1 MRSTTPSIADML
13 ERLPN
18 EIIDHIADYA
28 TTPEAIE
35 TTSMTMVASMDPS
48 IPPAN
53 GSAPLL
59 GLPRELRR
67 AIFAYVLPPKDKLV
81 EPYDKLTKSQP
92 ATDAAPITTAAPAAP
107 AAPIPHVAHGV
118 GFWTQSLFQ
127 PSRRR
132 VIKKKPMKPK
142 VEARLAVGD
151 ALVLCKSIAA
161 EILITLYEERTFALN
176 VYDGIRDGGIEFLNS
191 GRQRLQYREHFTF
204 VRFKRFEGPDDPFG
218 FSRIKRLL
226 IRVYPATEAGKK
238 HKSSRHDAVHTNF
251 MLRALVNLLKQNGS
265 GLNQLH
271 IRFVEPQN
279 TSWRPHPWQ
288 NTSSFSVRSS
298 SIHGISTVEIIL
310 RGLLELRQV
319 QTAVCELPPGLYRDT
334 ALGAFVDRLQG
345 VITCKLHPSTIDHE
359 ITTMIE
365 GARDMLD
372 NWIHLTMFSTKA
384 SRAMTDLK
392 DSDFMDMENADAFE
406 YSPDE
411 DGFYE
416 TPVQADDT
424 ATESKAVNPSPQLR
438 DIYEKRITT
447 TDATYNEN
455 QDTALH
461 VSKPKPGPLS
471 STANKS
477 RPARTSSARRSVRMS
492 PLSLVSRGSSGGA
505 SLLGMVSLDD
515 DHLTS
520 SPPSTVNNMSAVLR
534 RIGAR
539 MSSIQDTIESAA
551 RPGLRRSE
559 RVRARNTGDDAD
571 VDHLSSL

>member
-1 MRSTTPSIADML
+1 MSSTTPSINHML

-18 EIIDHIADYA
+18 EITNHIADYVTA
-28 TTPEAIE
+28 PRAIVS
-35 TTSMTMVASMDPS
+35 TSLTMVAPMKAS
-48 IPPAN
+48 IPPAD
-53 GSAPLL
+53 GSSPFL

-67 AIFAYVLPPKDKLV
+67 AIFAYVLPLPPKNKLV
-81 EPYDKLTKSQP
+81 EPYDKVTKSQ
-92 ATDAAPITTAAPAAP
+92 AADAEPVAP
-107 AAPIPHVAHGV
+107 VAGPV
-118 GFWTQSLFQ
+118 
-127 PSRRR
+127 
-132 VIKKKPMKPK
+132 KKKLVKAKQQPT
-142 VEARLAVGD
+142 LSIGD

-204 VRFKRFEGPDDPFG
+204 VRFKRFEGPNDPFG

-226 IRVYPATEAGKK
+226 IRVYPATEAANQ

-251 MLRALVNLLKQNGS
+251 MLRALVNLLNQHGKH
-265 GLNQLH
+265 GLHQLR
-271 IRFVEPQN
+271 IQFVEPQN

-298 SIHGISTVEIIL
+298 SIHGISTVEVIL

-319 QTAVCELPPGLYRDT
+319 QTAVCEFPPGLYRDT
-334 ALGAFVDRLQG
+334 ALAAFVDRLQG
-345 VITCKLHPSTIDHE
+345 VITCKLHPSTIDDE

-392 DSDFMDMENADAFE
+392 DSDFMDVENADAFD

-416 TPVQADDT
+416 TPVVE
-424 ATESKAVNPSPQLR
+424 TETSEEAAAVNPSPQLR
-438 DIYEKRITT
+438 DVYEKRITT

-455 QDTALH
+455 QDIAVHKT
-461 VSKPKPGPLS
+461 SKLKPGPS
-471 STANKS
+471 SSAKNKS
-477 RPARTSSARRSVRMS
+477 RPARTDSTRRSARMS
-492 PLSLVSRGSSGGA
+492 PLTSASREHSDSAPLSGMA
-505 SLLGMVSLDD
+505 SLDD
-515 DHLTS
+515 DNDLTPGC
-520 SPPSTVNNMSAVLR
+520 PPPIMNDDMGAVLR
-534 RIGAR
+534 RRLSGHIHR
-539 MSSIQDTIESAA
+539 IESAIGPA
-551 RPGLRRSE
+551 LRRSD
-559 RVRARNTGDDAD
+559 RVRARNAGQDAD
-571 VDHLSSL
+571 VEHPPSL